1 MLFGEAVPVRNEGAP
16 SIEVE
21 LRLATEE
28 FDAQILRKE
37 RPAPAIVIAAH
48 ERDRDAPGADLLQLG
63 DRGKMFARDD
73 GLILEPEIEEITCQ
87 NEVIAGLGDLLEKR
101 VERCADGR
109 RHLTQMRVRHDDHT
123 SVFVRGRHGPSL
135 GTWNGARKH
144 ITVVP

>member
-1 MLFGEAVPVRNEGAP
+1 MSQKQVGNPELDRGMQDAKHRHRDRMTQHAMHQRPTPMLFGEAVPVRNEGAP

-63 DRGKMFARDD
+63 DRGNMFARDD
-73 GLILEPEIEEITCQ
+73 GLILAPELEEITCQ
-87 NEVIAGLGDLLEKR
+87 HEVIDELEDLL
-101 VERCADGR
+101 
-109 RHLTQMRVRHDDHT
+109 
-123 SVFVRGRHGPSL
+123 
-135 GTWNGARKH
+135 
-144 ITVVP
+144 